1 MGSAARTPVSGHVM
15 LLVALLPGLAAP
27 AGGNVWSW
35 SGEGRPREAG
45 EDWAVGDRFTGDPP
59 HERQGWY
66 SIYDDDAGTLALIRE
81 YATRKEA
88 VGAGATEPEG

>member
-1 MGSAARTPVSGHVM
+1 VAYRDTFYRIIFAALHHLAEEGSVM
-15 LLVALLPGLAAP
+15 

-45 EDWAVGDRFTGDPP
+45 EDWVVGDPFTGDPP

-81 YATRKEA
+81 YATRMEA